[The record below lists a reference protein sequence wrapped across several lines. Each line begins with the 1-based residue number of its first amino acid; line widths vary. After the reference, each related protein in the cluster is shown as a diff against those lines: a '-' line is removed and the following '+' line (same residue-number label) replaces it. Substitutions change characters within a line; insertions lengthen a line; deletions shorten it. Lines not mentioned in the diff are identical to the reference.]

1 MNLDQIVKIAP
12 GKCCWCQERDADS
25 REHKFKRSDLMREH
39 GRGELRAGR
48 TLVAYRGENT
58 SEHRSTKNDVF
69 KFSAS
74 LCSYCNNTRSQP
86 FDQAYDRFIEW
97 IFENEEK
104 VLADRHVDLEEALG
118 SDWPEAS
125 KNVLRYFVKHIC
137 CRLAETVHS
146 DGGTLL
152 PKDAREFLGG
162 GPPPKNVSTEMWI
175 EPTWLRFA
183 QVGANDPD
191 WVRTMGMEP
200 VHPGPEMRLG
210 SRWRYGWLVLGWEC
224 WGEEDGN
231 ALLEKDLELPIVST
245 DSTGM
250 ELAFMPTTAEPSD
263 GEPVDVAWL
272 ERVTGGAVIDLE
284 PLSSSPVAQK
294 FIGGAL
300 DFEAGLRNQAPDR
313 RELVLSDS
321 PPPLVVEVMRTGWLC
336 GIARHVWANGSVNAV
351 AVRDIRLDYV
361 LLDPQLLFEEAENLG
376 AIAPEEG
383 WVAVTGAFA
392 AMASL
397 KLVEAHEYGVD
408 ADEGYEALL
417 SAASLAGASAAS
429 AGAWSEDWHQTWDSI
444 RAAVALIA
452 PLGAAVEENFEA
464 TKPI

>member
-1 MNLDQIVKIAP
+1 MDTDQLVEIAR
-12 GKCCWCQERDADS
+12 GRCYWCQERDADS
-25 REHKFKRSDLMREH
+25 REHMFKRSDLIREH

-48 TLVAYRGENT
+48 TLVAYRGEKT
-58 SEHRSTKNDVF
+58 SEHRSTKNDAF

-74 LCSYCNNTRSQP
+74 LCSYCNNARSQP
-86 FDQAYDRFIEW
+86 FDRAYDCFIEW

-104 VLADRHVDLEEALG
+104 VIADRYIDLEEALG
-118 SDWPEAS
+118 FEWLEVSN
-125 KNVLRYFVKHIC
+125 NVLRYFVKHIC

-146 DGGTLL
+146 EGGTLL
-152 PKDAREFLGG
+152 PKDALAFLDG
-162 GPPPKNVSTEMWI
+162 GPPPRNISTEMWI

-183 QVGANDPD
+183 QAGANDPD
-191 WVRTMGMEP
+191 WVRPMGMEP

-231 ALLEKDLELPIVST
+231 VLLDKDLKLPIVST
-245 DSTGM
+245 HSTGM
-250 ELAFMPTTAEPSD
+250 ELAFMPTMAEPSD
-263 GEPVDVAWL
+263 EEPVDVAWL

-313 RELVLSDS
+313 RELVLTDS
-321 PPPLVVEVMRTGWLC
+321 PPPYEVEVMRTGWLC
-336 GIARHVWANGSVNAV
+336 GIARHVWANGSVDAV
-351 AVRDIRLDYV
+351 VVRSIGLDDV
-361 LLDPQLLFEEAENLG
+361 LLDPQMLFEEAERLG
-376 AIAPEEG
+376 AIAPEKG
-383 WVAVTGAFA
+383 WAAVTGGFA

-408 ADEGYEALL
+408 TDEGYEAML

-429 AGAWSEDWHQTWDSI
+429 AGAWSEDWQQTCDSI

-452 PLGAAVEENFEA
+452 PLAAAVEENFKA
-464 TKPI
+464 VKPT